1 MSNHVESHIFRQ
13 TLQYDRPWSSFLAK
27 LWSSQ
32 ASLFDSAITGSSR
45 ARRQCAKA
53 DFCIV
58 VSKLADSNKTRGSVF
73 QNLGF
78 CRWPGEPSSLRW
90 IGFGVTRRL
99 EVTQSGPGN
108 WRSQTSTAQRGSE
121 HAATAPS
128 SSYGQQNRW
137 NHRTFKLIF
146 AAHCI
151 LGGEANAK
159 KAFRRHDG
167 CMIMV
172 VLLLSIRVW
181 YKYRRSGIFILEC
194 TVDFCWCYHIDKQYG
209 CWLKKHG

>member
-1 MSNHVESHIFRQ
+1 MQLSNAISHCPGCSPRPQTSQFAFAQVPPLFQNGAGLVIVRAIRKKWKRDEKGWKLLKRTCRIMSERIFRQ
-13 TLQYDRPWSSFLAK
+13 TLQYDRVWSSFLAK

-45 ARRQCAKA
+45 ARRQCPKA

-73 QNLGF
+73 QKGF
-78 CRWPGEPSSLRW
+78 CDAVSLQALDELDLEFW
-90 IGFGVTRRL
+90 RL

-128 SSYGQQNRW
+128 SSYGQQKR
-137 NHRTFKLIF
+137 
-146 AAHCI
+146 
-151 LGGEANAK
+151 
-159 KAFRRHDG
+159 
-167 CMIMV
+167 
-172 VLLLSIRVW
+172 
-181 YKYRRSGIFILEC
+181 
-194 TVDFCWCYHIDKQYG
+194 
-209 CWLKKHG
+209 